1 MNPIVESTAF
11 DRAVAPA
18 LKQAFPFVNSGIVA
32 ELAADGKIASRIEE
46 LAMKSTEG
54 ELTEQETAEYHGYVR
69 ANKFIATLKRQLQR
83 IVKTSAKQQRCQ
95 ESLIDRLGLDTMRLC
110 LDLNVLMKRMVFITP

>member
-95 ESLIDRLGLDTMRLC
+95 
-110 LDLNVLMKRMVFITP
+110 

>member
-18 LKQAFPFVNSGIVA
+18 LKHAFPSVNSSIVSG
-32 ELAADGKIASRIEE
+32 LAADGNIASRIEE
-46 LAMKSTEG
+46 LATKSTEG
-54 ELTEQETAEYHGYVR
+54 ELNEQELAEYHGYVR

-83 IVKTSAKQQRCQ
+83 IGKTPA
-95 ESLIDRLGLDTMRLC
+95 
-110 LDLNVLMKRMVFITP
+110 